1 MSKHHHHTKNCCK
14 PKNAAAET
22 IKTIVTLPFV
32 ALIAVPLWLIDSA
45 N

>member
-1 MSKHHHHTKNCCK
+1 MSKCRKQNCC
-14 PKNAAAET
+14 PKNEAAET

-32 ALIAVPLWLIDSA
+32 LLVAIPLWLIDST